1 MVGDCALSV
10 PVLLNGLGNFSVSLT
25 FVVHYTPVEY
35 FFKCRSI
42 GISLALGY
50 LGNIFVSIDVIN
62 EAVNKIIFSED
73 GLALNL
79 IPDGPL
85 ANSSF
90 DKLVVFFLCL
100 RSCSAELSEYP
111 VCGEAGVGRFFPC
124 CGPVAGPSPVFGVF
138 DHLGAYGVKNHV
150 SAYFKEVRVLLNE
163 DCLIPSLEEVP
174 GFIVAFV
181 SRLRINTV

>member
-10 PVLLNGLGNFSVSLT
+10 PILLNSLGNFSLSLT
-25 FVVHYTPVEY
+25 LVVQYTPVEY

-50 LGNIFVSIDVIN
+50 LRDIFVSIEVIN

-85 ANSSF
+85 ANSPF
-90 DKLVVFFLCL
+90 DKLLIFFLCL

-111 VCGEAGVGRFFPC
+111 VRGEAGVGRFFPC

-150 SAYFKEVRVLLNE
+150 SAYFKEVCVLLDE
-163 DCLIPSLEEVP
+163 DGFVPALKEVP
-174 GFIVAFV
+174 GLVVAFV
-181 SRLRINTV
+181 FRACV